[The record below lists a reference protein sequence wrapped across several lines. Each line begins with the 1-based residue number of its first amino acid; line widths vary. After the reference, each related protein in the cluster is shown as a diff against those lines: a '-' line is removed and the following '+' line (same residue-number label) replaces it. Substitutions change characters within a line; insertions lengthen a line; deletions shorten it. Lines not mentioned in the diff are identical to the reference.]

1 MKKQL
6 LVIPVLL
13 LALSHINAKVKL
25 PSILASHMV
34 LQQNSVV
41 KLWGW
46 SDKSGVVKIKTSWSA
61 KLYVANISETGKWTV
76 DISTSS
82 AGGPYNII
90 FDDGDRLSIDDV
102 YLGEVWFCSGQ
113 SNMEMPVKGF
123 YGQPVINSV
132 ETIANADKN
141 IPIRLFKV
149 ERCMSRL

>member
-46 SDKSGVVKIKTSWSA
+46 SDKSGVVKIKTS
-61 KLYVANISETGKWTV
+61 
-76 DISTSS
+76 
-82 AGGPYNII
+82 
-90 FDDGDRLSIDDV
+90 
-102 YLGEVWFCSGQ
+102 
-113 SNMEMPVKGF
+113 
-123 YGQPVINSV
+123 
-132 ETIANADKN
+132 
-141 IPIRLFKV
+141 
-149 ERCMSRL
+149 